1 MPANSSTT
9 LSTARSEAPPDDGEV
24 AGVPLTVR
32 VHPRARRLKLRF
44 DDKRGGLLL
53 TVPPRTSRRAAL
65 AWAESQHNWVAAQLT
80 RQPAAQP
87 LEPGAVIT
95 LNGEDVRLEWDETGG
110 RSVRSVAGRLVCGGP
125 RAGYERRIEA
135 WLKAR
140 ARDALSAE
148 IAEIAAVAGVTVRAV
163 SIGDADSRWGSCSA
177 SGAIRFS
184 WRLILAPPHV
194 RRFVV
199 AHEVAHRLHM
209 DHSPAF
215 KAAEARLYG
224 GPVAPA
230 RLLLRRLS
238 PVLRRVGRN

>member
-1 MPANSSTT
+1 MSI
-9 LSTARSEAPPDDGEV
+9 APFKGEVV
-24 AGVPLTVR
+24 AGVPLTLK

-44 DDKRGGLLL
+44 DEKSGGLTL
-53 TVPPRTSRRAAL
+53 TVPPRTSRRVAIEWATSQAKWVTTQLARQPGAQPLTPGATIPFDGEEVRL
-65 AWAESQHNWVAAQLT
+65 AWAEGT
-80 RQPAAQP
+80 PR
-87 LEPGAVIT
+87 I
-95 LNGEDVRLEWDETGG
+95 VRREGD
-110 RSVRSVAGRLVCGGP
+110 ALVSGGP
-125 RAGYERRIEA
+125 RDGYGRRIET

-140 ARDALSAE
+140 ARDALSTETA
-148 IAEIAAVAGVTVRAV
+148 IIAAAAGVAIRSV

-177 SGAIRFS
+177 AGAIRYS

-209 DHSPAF
+209 DHSSAF

-238 PVLRRVGRN
+238 PVLRRVGRD

>member
-1 MPANSSTT
+1 MSIVPSNG
-9 LSTARSEAPPDDGEV
+9 EAV
-24 AGVPLTVR
+24 AGVPLTLR

-44 DDKRGGLLL
+44 DEKSGGLTL
-53 TVPPRTSRRAAL
+53 TVPPRTSRRAAVEWATSQEKWVTTQLARQPGAQPLSPGAIIPFDGEEVRL
-65 AWAESQHNWVAAQLT
+65 AWAEGS
-80 RQPAAQP
+80 P
-87 LEPGAVIT
+87 
-95 LNGEDVRLEWDETGG
+95 
-110 RSVRSVAGRLVCGGP
+110 RSVRRDGDALVSGGP
-125 RAGYERRIEA
+125 RDGYERRIET

-140 ARDALSAE
+140 ARDALSVETAT
-148 IAEIAAVAGVTVRAV
+148 IAAAAGVTIRSV

-177 SGAIRFS
+177 SGAIRYS

-209 DHSPAF
+209 DHSSAF

-224 GPVAPA
+224 GAVAPA

-238 PVLRRVGRN
+238 PVLRRVGRD

>member
-1 MPANSSTT
+1 M
-9 LSTARSEAPPDDGEV
+9 STARSDALTNGGEV

-65 AWAESQHNWVAAQLT
+65 AWAEGQREWVAAQLT

-87 LEPGAVIT
+87 LEPGAVIPFD
-95 LNGEDVRLEWDETGG
+95 GDDVRLEWDDTSG
-110 RSVRSVAGRLVCGGP
+110 RTVRRVGDALVCGGP
-125 RAGYERRIEA
+125 RDGYERRIEA

-148 IAEIAAVAGVTVRAV
+148 TAEIAAAAGVTVRAV

-177 SGAIRFS
+177 LGAIRFS
-184 WRLILAPPHV
+184 WRLILAPPPV

-209 DHSPAF
+209 DHGPAF
-215 KAAEARLYG
+215 KAAEVRLYG

-238 PVLRRVGRN
+238 PVLRRVGRH

>member
-1 MPANSSTT
+1 MA
-9 LSTARSEAPPDDGEV
+9 EV

-44 DDKRGGLLL
+44 DDKHGGLLL

-65 AWAESQHNWVAAQLT
+65 AWAESQRDWVAAQLT

-87 LEPGAVIT
+87 LAPGALIPFD
-95 LNGEDVRLEWDETGG
+95 GEDVRLEWGETVG
-110 RSVRSVAGRLVCGGP
+110 RSVRRVGNVLVSGGP
-125 RAGYERRIEA
+125 REGFERRIDA

-140 ARDALSAE
+140 ARDALSLE
-148 IAEIAAVAGVTVRAV
+148 TAEIAAAAGVTVRAV

-177 SGAIRFS
+177 AGAIRYS
-184 WRLILAPPHV
+184 WRLVLAPPHV

-209 DHSPAF
+209 DHSSAF

-238 PVLRRVGRN
+238 PVLRRVGRH